1 MYATKIGIINSLV
14 ASAGNRKRV
23 LHFYAKPKTQH
34 MSYNSPDG
42 LDNDSYMIPKHWHDK
57 EDLPQSAF
65 KKKPKN
71 EQKSPLFIFLKHA
84 ISEMT
89 LENTSRTER
98 YVNSYCRMESPTEED
113 RTEIKTMFQNKLK
126 TL

>member
-1 MYATKIGIINSLV
+1 
-14 ASAGNRKRV
+14 
-23 LHFYAKPKTQH
+23 

-42 LDNDSYMIPKHWHDK
+42 LYNDSYRIPKHWHDK

-71 EQKSPLFIFLKHA
+71 EQKSPMFIFMKHA
-84 ISEMT
+84 IDEITSE
-89 LENTSRTER
+89 NASRIER
-98 YVNSYCRMESPTEED
+98 YVNLYLRMATPTQED
-113 RTEIKTMFQNKLK
+113 RTEIKTMFQNKLN